1 MEVKDFLSLM
11 WRNVWILLAGLVL
24 GAGLGFVA
32 ERVQTPVYEAKTQVL
47 ISRARQQSNT
57 DMLPLGEDQ
66 LVSTNIQLA
75 KSQPVLESVSA
86 QLGSKVDSD
95 TIQVATIPNTLIIQ
109 IKAQDADPQRA
120 AMIANTLVQVLIQQ
134 NQDLV
139 SARYADFE
147 SNLNTQIDQLQIQIN
162 ELQSQIN
169 QINEASISEQ
179 LAQVSQEI
187 DRLESEITSLEVEIN
202 GYPVILN
209 DKQRTELGLKQ
220 AQLEQLRSR
229 LNLYQQIQTN
239 LTFIGKPGQSGVSRD
254 DPRLNSLQSTLD
266 LYEQLYLSLVDSR
279 ETINLDR
286 MQNTPNITQI
296 DPAQPPGKPIRPLP
310 LLYILL
316 GTVVGVVLST
326 TAILIM
332 DHFDDTL
339 RSSQKV
345 REVLGVPII
354 GQISEAHSANH
365 KNIASSLAAQD
376 HSALLNAFGSLRIN
390 VNRLMLQQSVR
401 VLLITSPARG
411 DGKTTIAANLA
422 SAFVRSGKKVVLL
435 DGDLYHPQIHSR
447 LKLNNQ
453 KGLGDI
459 LADHLDWMEVA
470 QYFGGMTII
479 PSGPASSSSALLL
492 ESEAM
497 TRLLE
502 DLQINFDV
510 VIIDGPPLFIMDAQI
525 LASRVGGIVLVVRQG
540 DTLTAVARSMLDQLN
555 FMEANVFG
563 AVLNCVPQKQT
574 YYFDERIEDLGKKP
588 SEISDRMKAHANR
601 RGGDSNASK
610 LDETK
615 TPL

>member
-453 KGLGDI
+453 KGLSDI
-459 LADHLDWMEVA
+459 LANHLDWMEVA